1 MNCKVLQKQLLG
13 LETPDRPPPEAAA
26 HLACCPDCREWH
38 GRLVHMERAVACLPL
53 PSADAARIGFLNR
66 LTCGE
71 KPQPKT
77 FKTPLPSQPKR
88 RSIAGIVGL
97 WILDLRESPRRLAGA
112 GLVVGMAA
120 SLLLFVMGWMIYS
133 HSRGNHFPEQVVQS
147 PIDTL
152 REDLS
157 LQDVKLA
164 EGTTPRERVEA
175 MADAADKLLDH
186 IRQQASVAN
195 NATKMET
202 LAKLY
207 KRVVAMASSRLP
219 TRFLLRNSRR
229 FLRGWPAAWKE
240 IGAWRIG
247 WPR

>member
-88 RSIAGIVGL
+88 RSIAGIVGS
-97 WILDLRESPRRLAGA
+97 WILDPRVAAPPGRRRSRG
-112 GLVVGMAA
+112 GNGSIAA
-120 SLLLFVMGWMIYS
+120 SLCHGLDDL
-133 HSRGNHFPEQVVQS
+133 QS
-147 PIDTL
+147 
-152 REDLS
+152 
-157 LQDVKLA
+157 
-164 EGTTPRERVEA
+164 
-175 MADAADKLLDH
+175 
-186 IRQQASVAN
+186 
-195 NATKMET
+195 
-202 LAKLY
+202 
-207 KRVVAMASSRLP
+207 
-219 TRFLLRNSRR
+219 
-229 FLRGWPAAWKE
+229 
-240 IGAWRIG
+240 
-247 WPR
+247 